1 MTRSV
6 RSSTSAQEAAV
17 RSTLRGPAQA
27 SASRSTTNKAA
38 SGTDLPTLIR
48 WWVSATTV
56 TNSLD
61 VTRRW
66 RMTVD
71 GC

>member
-1 MTRSV
+1 MTKRELQF
-6 RSSTSAQEAAV
+6 TKEQEDAV
-17 RSTLRGPAQA
+17 RSMRRGRAQG
-27 SASRSTTNKAA
+27 SASKSTTSKEG
-38 SGTDLPTLIR
+38 SGIGCSTLTR
-48 WWVSATTV
+48 WWASATTV